1 MTSPGPENHAAP
13 ARLPDAYFAAP
24 TARFGASTLRAAG
37 WAWMASRA
45 AQKRVP
51 ADGIRTA
58 VPAAP
63 HLPAGA
69 TRGVQSVLRR
79 VDAKGLER
87 CLVLQ
92 AWLLACGEPFEVI
105 VGVDEKEGAPLQAW
119 MPFEKG
125 EDPTRF
131 KEVVRIPASR
141 TA

>member
-1 MTSPGPENHAAP
+1 MTDGRAP

-24 TARFGASTLRAAG
+24 TARFGLPTLRAAW

-51 ADGIRTA
+51 IDGIKA
-58 VPAAP
+58 VVPAAP

-79 VDAKGLER
+79 VDATGLDR

-92 AWLLACGEPFEVI
+92 AWLLACGEPVDVI
-105 VGVDEKEGAPLQAW
+105 VGIDDQGTPAQAW
-119 MPFEKG
+119 LPFETG
-125 EDPTRF
+125 ADPSGF
-131 KEVVRIPASR
+131 KELLRIPAR
-141 TA
+141 QVL